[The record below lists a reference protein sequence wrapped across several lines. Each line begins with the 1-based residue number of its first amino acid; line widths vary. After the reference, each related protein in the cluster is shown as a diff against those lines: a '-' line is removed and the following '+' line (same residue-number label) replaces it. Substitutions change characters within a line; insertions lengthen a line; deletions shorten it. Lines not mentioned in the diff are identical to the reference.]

1 MSGLLAPS
9 PARQGFSRLRNAY
22 ATTPGT
28 YKPGQLGTYSGTT
41 LHSDHTFGPMVSYW
55 ILAILAGVMFW
66 LDYLGAGKSAEYR
79 TTYTLMDVE
88 YDSWHWSGMIGLYSA
103 AIGVAVVWACVF
115 AWLTNVA
122 GTKSAPPQFTPGVV
136 NLLNIFGLVT
146 IDLILAFNAGMMTGV
161 DEVFQIAAYML
172 LSTICVVFM
181 RVSHTTEPV
190 TLLGAFACRA
200 GAIIVLSLN
209 VSLTDM
215 IIDNRMKAGF
225 IIYSVVV
232 LFMDFMHILARIIRP
247 FTEERQKSRGESRTV
262 LSRLPKCYGE
272 GSLKSW
278 GHFLLDTFSSGTYPA
293 VVPEQA
299 TNDGVED
306 AKYATWAGFLI
317 AALHGAGFLG
327 FCIPLFLDKI
337 NRYARLD
344 FNVQG
349 MFVWSRAYPLM
360 SWFLPVLWGAPTAL
374 YLLQATVSGV
384 ARRWALSQYDKLSM
398 PGTSLAIAVM
408 DFAIASLL
416 GPLYMV
422 TAWQEHV
429 FLGCLMAISALY
441 ILNIA
446 SQDWYYHLF
455 AALGPLIPF
464 LFVVIRADHISYSTL
479 DKALIGLL
487 FGLYALRSLALY
499 VRTSTFGFDGKGT
512 VDHHGQTWCL
522 GDRRGFMA
530 MVSFWVPFGQWLIA
544 IVVSAIIIAPRSTYY
559 DTKDAIEAALPTMI
573 TVA

>member
-22 ATTPGT
+22 ATTSGT
-28 YKPGQLGTYSGTT
+28 NKLNQFATYSGTE
-41 LHSDHTFGPMVSYW
+41 LHSDHTFGPMATYFA
-55 ILAILAGVMFW
+55 LAILTGVMFW
-66 LDYLGAGKSAEYR
+66 LDFLGAGKSAEYR

-88 YDSWHWSGMIGLYSA
+88 YDSWRWSGMIGLYSTA
-103 AIGVAVVWACVF
+103 LGVAVSWFFVF
-115 AWLTNVA
+115 AWLTYATNN
-122 GTKSAPPQFTPGVV
+122 KSVPPQFTPARV
-136 NLLNIFGLVT
+136 NLLNIIGLIV

-215 IIDNRMKAGF
+215 IIDNRMKAAF
-225 IIYSVVV
+225 IIYSVVI

-247 FTEERQKSRGESRTV
+247 FTQERLDARKTPRTA

-306 AKYATWAGFLI
+306 AKYASWAGFAI
-317 AALHGAGFLG
+317 AGLHAMGFIG
-327 FCIPLFLDKI
+327 FCLPLFLDKFR
-337 NRYARLD
+337 RYARLD

-374 YLLQATVSGV
+374 YTIQALVSGV

-429 FLGCLMAISALY
+429 FLGCLMAVSALY

-487 FGLYALRSLALY
+487 FGLYAARSIALY
-499 VRTSTFGFDGKGT
+499 VRTSTFGYDGKGT
-512 VDHHGQTWCL
+512 MDHQGQAWCV